1 MGFQVANRIGKAE
14 TWMKPLIHGQE
25 TGLVEIPA
33 SWYIDDLP
41 PMMFI
46 KKAVVSWCRVPILR
60 ASPANGSNSLELTR
74 MGKPKRCHGYL
85 EGPF

>member
-1 MGFQVANRIGKAE
+1 
-14 TWMKPLIHGQE
+14 MKPLTKGQE

-46 KKAVVSWCRVPILR
+46 KKAAVSGVFSSSNIAADRRMR
-60 ASPANGSNSLELTR
+60 AELTW

-85 EGPF
+85 ERPF